1 MRKTIP
7 SQSEI
12 NDNLNNGVLAG
23 FNSQLDI
30 DQELPMKT
38 ESQLRDFPYQTG
50 LWLCLQGLPF
60 DY

>member
-1 MRKTIP
+1 MRKTIS
-7 SQSEI
+7 SQFEI
-12 NDNLNNGVLAG
+12 NDNLNNGALAG

-30 DQELPMKT
+30 DQELPMKM

>member
-30 DQELPMKT
+30 DQELSMRM
-38 ESQLRDFPYQTG
+38 ESQLKDFPYQTG
-50 LWLCLQGLPF
+50 L
-60 DY
+60 